1 LANIPAWAKRLI
13 EKHYGACG
21 LGEEALKLVERLLA
35 RMSLE
40 LGKSEE
46 FWREELEN
54 PTSKI
59 NKLDLLYG
67 AIMYAVNKAKASSQ
81 RSERDVCEYLKLS
94 IEEGWIGNYLIGY
107 EKAMLS
113 EYYKRRNCT

>member
-1 LANIPAWAKRLI
+1 
-13 EKHYGACG
+13 
-21 LGEEALKLVERLLA
+21 
-35 RMSLE
+35 MSLE

-46 FWREELEN
+46 FWREELEG

-81 RSERDVCEYLKLS
+81 RSERDVCEYLELS
-94 IEEGWIGNYLIGY
+94 IEEEWVGNYLV
-107 EKAMLS
+107 A
-113 EYYKRRNCT
+113 T